1 MALRTIPFDA
11 AEHLTNTEDQVALLS
26 EALELGKPDYI
37 AHVLGVIARA
47 RGMTHVAR
55 EAGVTR
61 EALYRALSAE
71 GDPKLST
78 VIAVTKALGMHLAAA
93 AAPVTGP
100 SVAIARRIAG
110 HATKKLA
117 ATKKA
122 PAKKR
127 AAPKRAA
134 AGKAAMPAVAKG
146 AGAQPLPPKKSATK
160 ARAAARA
167 RVKKPRVRAEPRAT

>member
-1 MALRTIPFDA
+1 MALKTIPFDA

-93 AAPVTGP
+93 AAPVADP
-100 SVAIARRIAG
+100 SVTIARRIVG
-110 HATKKLA
+110 H

-127 AAPKRAA
+127 AAPKRVAT
-134 AGKAAMPAVAKG
+134 GKAAMRTVAKS
-146 AGAQPLPPKKSATK
+146 AGAQPLPPKNSATK
-160 ARAAARA
+160 VRAAART
-167 RVKKPRVRAEPRAT
+167 RVKKPRVRAESRAT